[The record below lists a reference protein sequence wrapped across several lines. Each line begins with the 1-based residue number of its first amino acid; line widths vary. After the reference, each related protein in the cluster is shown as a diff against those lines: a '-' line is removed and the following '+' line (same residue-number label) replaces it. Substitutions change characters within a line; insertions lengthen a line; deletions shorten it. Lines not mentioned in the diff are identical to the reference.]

1 MSVRVIEGRQLLQIL
16 VMFMIVQFAG
26 LFLAALMFNGATY
39 QQVSS
44 TQVASAPSTALFL
57 IVYIIA
63 VTVVMILLMKFYIGV
78 YRLFEGFV
86 IFVASAIVFSIL
98 LSELTSA
105 TVTMFGS
112 AVPVAFVA
120 GGVLG
125 IALVVAKNMKPW
137 LRNATA
143 ILASVGVGVAL
154 GADFG
159 FIVALVLMAL
169 LAVYD
174 FIAVFITKH
183 MITLADAVQKQ
194 NLAFMVDVREVEAVP
209 KGSLSAAE
217 LSQYN
222 RELAAFKKAGGKM
235 QEIHQ
240 KGMKNMVPM
249 VASVGLGT
257 GDLAVPLMVAIAAY
271 KVFLSF
277 TLSMFVIFGA
287 VIGLLLT
294 MFILRRYKRALPAI
308 PPLLFGIG
316 IGIALYALVYEIL

>member
-1 MSVRVIEGRQLLQIL
+1 MGVRVIEGRQLLQIL

-44 TQVASAPSTALFL
+44 AQMVSAPSTALFL

-120 GGVLG
+120 AGVLG

-143 ILASVGVGVAL
+143 ILASIGVGVAL
-154 GADFG
+154 GSDFG

-222 RELAAFKKAGGKM
+222 RELTAFKKAGGKM
-235 QEIHQ
+235 QEIRQ

-316 IGIALYALVYEIL
+316 IGIALYALVYGIL

>member
-1 MSVRVIEGRQLLQIL
+1 MGVRVIEGRQLLQIL

-120 GGVLG
+120 GGGLG

-154 GADFG
+154 GSDFG
-159 FIVALVLMAL
+159 FIVALALMAL

-222 RELAAFKKAGGKM
+222 RELTAFKKAGGKM
-235 QEIHQ
+235 QEIRQ

-316 IGIALYALVYEIL
+316 IGIALYALVYGVL

>member
-222 RELAAFKKAGGKM
+222 RELTAFKKAGGKM
-235 QEIHQ
+235 QEIRQ

>member
-1 MSVRVIEGRQLLQIL
+1 MGVRVIEGRQLLQIL

-120 GGVLG
+120 GGGLG

-143 ILASVGVGVAL
+143 ILASIGVGVAL
-154 GADFG
+154 GSDFG
-159 FIVALVLMAL
+159 FIVALALMAL

-222 RELAAFKKAGGKM
+222 RELTAFKKAGGKM
-235 QEIHQ
+235 QEIRQ

-316 IGIALYALVYEIL
+316 IGIALYALVYGVL

>member
-1 MSVRVIEGRQLLQIL
+1 MGVRVIEGRQLLQIL

-120 GGVLG
+120 GGGLG

-143 ILASVGVGVAL
+143 ILASIGVGVAL
-154 GADFG
+154 GSDFG

-222 RELAAFKKAGGKM
+222 RELTAFKKAGGKM
-235 QEIHQ
+235 QEIRQ

-316 IGIALYALVYEIL
+316 IGIALYALVYGVL

>member
-1 MSVRVIEGRQLLQIL
+1 MGVRVIEGRQLLQIL

-26 LFLAALMFNGATY
+26 LFLAALLFNGATY

-44 TQVASAPSTALFL
+44 VQVVSGPSTALFF
-57 IVYIIA
+57 IAYIIA
-63 VTVVMILLMKFYIGV
+63 ITVLMILLMKFYIGV

-86 IFVASAIVFSIL
+86 IFVASAIVFSVL
-98 LSELTSA
+98 LSELTGA
-105 TVTMFGS
+105 AVTILS
-112 AVPVAFVA
+112 STVPVAFIA
-120 GGVLG
+120 GGALG
-125 IALVVAKNMKPW
+125 IALVIAKNMRPW

-143 ILASVGVGVAL
+143 ILASIGVGVAL
-154 GADFG
+154 GAGFG
-159 FIVALVLMAL
+159 FVVALVLMAL

-174 FIAVFITKH
+174 FVAVFITKH

-194 NLAFMVDVREVEAVP
+194 NLAFMVDVHEVEAVP
-209 KGSLSAAE
+209 KSSLSAAE

-222 RELAAFKKAGGKM
+222 RELVEFKKAGGHITK
-235 QEIHQ
+235 IHQ
-240 KGMKNMVPM
+240 KGLKGMVPM

-287 VIGLLLT
+287 VLGLALT
-294 MFILRRYKRALPAI
+294 MYILRRYRRALPAI

-316 IGIALYALVYEIL
+316 IGIALYALIYGAL